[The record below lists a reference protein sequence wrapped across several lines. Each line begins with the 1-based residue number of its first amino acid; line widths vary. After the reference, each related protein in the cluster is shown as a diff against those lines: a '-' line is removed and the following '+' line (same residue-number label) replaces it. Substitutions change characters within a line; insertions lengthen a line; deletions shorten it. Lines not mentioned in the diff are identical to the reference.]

1 MRTDT
6 VPTLFYSQAKEYGN
20 RVALR
25 RKEFGI
31 WRDISWDEYLQNVK
45 HVALGL
51 IALGLEKGERVSVIG
66 ENRQEWLYA
75 DLGIQSA
82 GGVTTGIY
90 TTNSPQQCEY
100 IVGHSESRFY
110 FVEDEEQLDKALI
123 FRQNT
128 PKLEKIIVMDME
140 GLKHFQDPMVMSMEA
155 LLNLGREMDKK
166 DPDLFERRFQE
177 TQPEDLSVL
186 IYTSGTTG
194 PPKGAMLT
202 HHNVLWTGKTCAEV
216 FDATDR
222 DEVLSYLPLSHIAER
237 MFSLFI
243 ALAHGYTVNFVEHP
257 DTVPQNIQE
266 VSPTVLFGV
275 PRIFEKLYSAILI
288 NMSEATPFKRICYH
302 LATKIGARISQMK
315 LDHQAIP
322 LWWRFLFGLAHFC
335 VLRKLKERLGLE
347 KVRVAISAAAPISP
361 DVIRYFRGIGVNMRE
376 LYGQTEG
383 SGPTTMHQGDDIKLG
398 TVGKPFPGMEVKI
411 ADDGE
416 ILVKGPN
423 VFKGYYKDPRAT
435 AQTLANGWLHSGD
448 VGVVDEEGNLKIT
461 DRKKDLIITAA
472 GKNIAPQ
479 NIENQLK
486 FSPYI
491 NDAVVI
497 GDRRK
502 YLTALIM
509 IDEENV
515 VKYAQDNRIPFT
527 TFGNLS
533 QNSEVRKLIQAEV
546 DAVNKTVARVETI
559 KKFTVFDKR
568 LDPEDGEV
576 TPTMKVKR
584 RFINETYR
592 DVIEAMYRSG

>member
-6 VPTLFYSQAKEYGN
+6 VPTLFYSQARKYGS

-31 WRDISWDEYLQNVK
+31 WRDISWNEYLQNVR

-51 IALGLEKGERVSVIG
+51 ISLGLKKEECVSVIG

-82 GGVTTGIY
+82 GGVTAGIY

-100 IVGHSESRFY
+100 IVDHSESRFY

-128 PKLEKIIVMDME
+128 PKLEKIIIMDME

-155 LLNLGREMDKK
+155 LQNLGREMDRK
-166 DPDLFERRFQE
+166 DPDLFERRLHE
-177 TQPEDLSVL
+177 PKPEDLSVL

-202 HHNVLWTGKTCAEV
+202 HNNVLWTAKTCAEAFGV
-216 FDATDR
+216 RDTD
-222 DEVLSYLPLSHIAER
+222 ELLSFLPLCHIAER

-243 ALAHGYTVNFVEHP
+243 PLAHGYTVNFLEHP
-257 DTVPQNIQE
+257 ETIPQNMRE
-266 VSPTVLFGV
+266 VSPTVIFAV
-275 PRIFEKLYSAILI
+275 PRIWEKFYSAILI
-288 NMSEATPFKRICYH
+288 NMSEATLFKRVCYH
-302 LATKIGARISQMK
+302 LATRIGAKVSQMR
-315 LDHQAIP
+315 LDHLSVP
-322 LWWRFLFGLAHFC
+322 LWRRFLFALAHFC
-335 VLRKLKERLGLE
+335 VLRKLRDRLGLE
-347 KVRVAISAAAPISP
+347 RVRVAISAAAPISP
-361 DVIRYFRGIGVNMRE
+361 DVIRYFRGIGMNMRE

-383 SGPTTMHQGDDIKLG
+383 SGPTTMHQGDDIRLG
-398 TVGKPFPGMEVKI
+398 TVGKPFPGMEVEL
-411 ADDGE
+411 AEDGE
-416 ILVKGPN
+416 ILVRGPN
-423 VFKGYYKDPRAT
+423 VFKGYFKDPKAT
-435 AQTLANGWLHSGD
+435 ADTLADAWLHSGD
-448 VGVVDEEGNLKIT
+448 VGVIDDEGNLKIT

-497 GDRRK
+497 GDGRR

-515 VKYAQDNRIPFT
+515 VKYAQDHRIPFT
-527 TFGNLS
+527 TFANLS
-533 QNSEVRKLIQAEV
+533 QNPEVRKLIQAEV
-546 DAVNKTVARVETI
+546 DKVNKTVARVETI
-559 KKFTVFDKR
+559 KEFTVFDKR

-584 RFINETYR
+584 KSINETYR

>member
-1 MRTDT
+1 MEFDT
-6 VPTLFYSQAKEYGN
+6 VPTLFYSQAMKYGN

-31 WRDISWDEYLQNVK
+31 WRDISWNEYLQNVK
-45 HVALGL
+45 QIALGL
-51 IALGLEKGERVSVIG
+51 IALGLKRGECVAVIG

-90 TTNSPQQCEY
+90 TTNSPDQCQY

-123 FRQNT
+123 FRKNT
-128 PKLEKIIVMDME
+128 PKLEKIIVMDMK
-140 GLKHFQDPMVMSMEA
+140 GLKHFQDPMVMSLEG
-155 LLNLGREMDKK
+155 LQNLGREVEKT
-166 DPDLFERRFQE
+166 DPGRFERRIQE
-177 TQPEDLSVL
+177 RQPEDLSVL

-202 HHNVLWTGKTCAEV
+202 HRNVLWTAETCAQAFGVE
-216 FDATDR
+216 DT
-222 DEVLSYLPLSHIAER
+222 DEVLSYLPLCHIAER

-243 ALAHGYTVNFVEHP
+243 AIAHGYTVNFVEHP
-257 DTVPQNIQE
+257 DTIPQNMRE

-275 PRIFEKLYSAILI
+275 PRIFEKFYSTILI
-288 NMSEATPFKRICYH
+288 TMSEATPFKKVCYY
-302 LATKIGARISQMK
+302 LATKIGTRVSQMT
-315 LDHQAIP
+315 LDHRSLP
-322 LWWRFLFGLAHFC
+322 PWWRLLSGLAHVC
-335 VLRKLKERLGLE
+335 VLGKLRERLGLE
-347 KVRVAISAAAPISP
+347 KTRVAISAAAPISP
-361 DVIRYFRGIGVNMRE
+361 DVIRYFRSTGMDMRE

-383 SGPTTMHQGDDIKLG
+383 SGPTTMHQGDDITLG

-416 ILVKGPN
+416 IMVKGPN
-423 VFKGYYKDPRAT
+423 VFKGYFKDPKAT
-435 AQTLANGWLHSGD
+435 AETLKDGWLHSGD
-448 VGVVDEEGNLKIT
+448 VGVIDEDGNLKIT

-497 GDRRK
+497 GDGRK

-515 VKYAQDNRIPFT
+515 IKYAQDHRIPFT
-527 TFGNLS
+527 TFANLS
-533 QNSEVRKLIQAEV
+533 RNAEVKKLIQAEV
-546 DAVNKTVARVETI
+546 NAVNNTLARVETI
-559 KKFTVFDKR
+559 KKFTIFDKR

-584 RFINETYR
+584 TFINETYEH
-592 DVIEAMYRSG
+592 VIEAMYRSG

>member
-1 MRTDT
+1 M
-6 VPTLFYSQAKEYGN
+6 
-20 RVALR
+20 ALR

-31 WRDISWDEYLQNVK
+31 WRDISWDEYLENVR

-51 IALGLEKGERVSVIG
+51 VALGLKKGECVSVIG

-90 TTNSPQQCEY
+90 TTNSPEQCQY

-123 FRQNT
+123 FRENT
-128 PKLEKIIVMDME
+128 PKLERIIVMDME

-155 LLNLGREMDKK
+155 LQGLGREMERKN
-166 DPDLFERRFQE
+166 PDLFETRLQE
-177 TQPEDLSVL
+177 PQPEDLSVL

-202 HHNVLWTGKTCAEV
+202 HQNVLWTAKTCAQV
-216 FDATDR
+216 FGVRDAD
-222 DEVLSYLPLSHIAER
+222 DVLSFLPLCHIAER
-237 MFSLFI
+237 MFSVFI
-243 ALAHGYTVNFVEHP
+243 ALAHGYTVNFVEHT
-257 DTVPQNIQE
+257 DTIPQNMRE
-266 VSPTVLFGV
+266 VSPTVLFAV
-275 PRIFEKLYSAILI
+275 PRIWEKFYSAILI
-288 NMSEATPFKRICYH
+288 GMSEATWFKRVCYQ
-302 LATKIGARISQMK
+302 LATAMGARVSRMR
-315 LDHQAIP
+315 LDRHDVP
-322 LWWRFLFGLAHFC
+322 LWWRFLFGLAYFC
-335 VLRKLKERLGLE
+335 VFRKLRERLGLE
-347 KVRVAISAAAPISP
+347 RVRIAISAAAPISP
-361 DVIRYFRGIGVNMRE
+361 DVIRFFRGLGMDMRE

-383 SGPTTMHQGDDIKLG
+383 TGPTTMHQGDDIRLG
-398 TVGKPFPGMEVKI
+398 TVGKPFPGMEVRI
-411 ADDGE
+411 AEDGE
-416 ILVKGPN
+416 ILVRGPN
-423 VFKGYYKDPRAT
+423 VFRGYFKDPDAT
-435 AQTLANGWLHSGD
+435 AETLADGWLHSGD
-448 VGVVDEEGNLKIT
+448 VGLIDDGGNLRIT

-486 FSPYI
+486 FSPYV

-515 VKYAQDNRIPFT
+515 VKYAQDHRIPFT
-527 TFGNLS
+527 TFANLS
-533 QNSEVRKLIQAEV
+533 QNPEVRKLIQTE
-546 DAVNKTVARVETI
+546 VNKVNRTLARVETI
-559 KKFTVFDKR
+559 KKFTIFDKR

-584 RFINETYR
+584 KSINETYR

>member
-6 VPTLFYSQAKEYGN
+6 VPTLFYSQARKYGS

-25 RKEFGI
+25 RKELGI
-31 WRDISWDEYLQNVK
+31 WRDISWSEYLQNVK
-45 HVALGL
+45 YVALGL
-51 IALGLEKGERVSVIG
+51 VALGLKKGECVSVIS

-90 TTNSPQQCEY
+90 TTNSAEQCQY
-100 IVGHSESRFY
+100 IVSHSESRFY

-128 PKLEKIIVMDME
+128 PKLEKIIVMEMK
-140 GLKHFQDPMVMSMEA
+140 GLKHFQDPMVMSLEA
-155 LLNLGREMDKK
+155 LQNLGREMEKK
-166 DPDLFERRFQE
+166 EPELFERRLQE
-177 TQPEDLSVL
+177 GQPENLSVL

-194 PPKGAMLT
+194 PPKGAMLS
-202 HHNVLWTGKTCAEV
+202 HENVLWTARTCAQV
-216 FDATDR
+216 LGITDT

-257 DTVPQNIQE
+257 DTIPQNMRE
-266 VSPTVLFGV
+266 VSPSVLFGV
-275 PRIFEKLYSAILI
+275 PRIFEKLHSSILI
-288 NMSEATPFKRICYH
+288 NMSEATPFKKLCYY
-302 LATKIGARISQMK
+302 LAIKIGARVSQME
-315 LDHQAIP
+315 LGHQAVP
-322 LWWRFLFGLAHFC
+322 LWWRFLFGVAHLC
-335 VLRKLKERLGLE
+335 VLRRLRERLGLE
-347 KVRVAISAAAPISP
+347 QVRVAISAAAPISP
-361 DVIRYFRGIGVNMRE
+361 DVIRYFRGLGMNMRE

-411 ADDGE
+411 AEDGE
-416 ILVKGPN
+416 ILVRGPN
-423 VFKGYYKDPRAT
+423 VFKGYFKDPEAT
-435 AQTLANGWLHSGD
+435 AQTLADGWLHSGD
-448 VGVVDEEGNLKIT
+448 VGIIDDEGNLKIT

-497 GDRRK
+497 GDGRK

-515 VKYAQDNRIPFT
+515 VKYTQDHRIPFT
-527 TFGNLS
+527 TFANLS
-533 QNSEVRKLIQAEV
+533 QNPEVRKLIQTEV
-546 DAVNKTVARVETI
+546 DAVNRTLARVETI
-559 KKFTVFDKR
+559 KKFTIFDKR

-584 RFINETYR
+584 KSINETCR